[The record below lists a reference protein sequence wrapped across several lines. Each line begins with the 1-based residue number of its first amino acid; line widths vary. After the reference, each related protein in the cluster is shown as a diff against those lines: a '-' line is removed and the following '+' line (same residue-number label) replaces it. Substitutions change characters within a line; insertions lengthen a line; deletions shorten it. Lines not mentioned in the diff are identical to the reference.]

1 MAGKGVWRNITGGK
15 IGEGKLGRG
24 IGEQMRREIK
34 NETKISI

>member
-24 IGEQMRREIK
+24 IGEGDWGT
-34 NETKISI
+34 NEKGNKK